1 MTQPHFDPRGAVDLS
16 MLQKPTAAQEAAAK
30 AHAEAAAKAPG
41 VILDLTAENFQEVI
55 EGSAKVPLVVAVG
68 ASRSATGEKLTP
80 TLERAALAFRGR
92 FVLARLDADAQPQ
105 LAQVFGVQGVPC
117 AIAVIQ
123 GQPLPLFQ
131 GAPAPEQV
139 AQVLE
144 QVLEAAA
151 KAGVDGTVPV
161 DDTAAEEAA
170 APVEPELP
178 PLHAAAYDAI
188 EAGDYDGAA
197 AAYRQ
202 ALNENPAD
210 AEAKLGL
217 GQVALMA
224 RLADVNDPVA
234 VIQAAD
240 AAAADDVAA
249 HLAAADVELAAG
261 RAGAA
266 FERLV
271 ALVRAT
277 RGDEREQARKRL
289 VELFELVDPASPEL
303 AVARKSL
310 ALALF

>member
-105 LAQVFGVQGVPC
+105 LVQVFGVQGVPC

-161 DDTAAEEAA
+161 DDTADEEAA

-188 EAGDYDGAA
+188 EAGDYDAAA

-249 HLAAADVELAAG
+249 HLAAADVEFAAG

-277 RGDEREQARKRL
+277 RGDGREQARKRL